1 MAVFFDLDGT
11 LLDDD
16 AAMRAGALAILAQHR
31 AAFDL
36 PDDAFARRWKD
47 LAVKHWRRYERGE
60 VTFAEQRR
68 ARLIELFGTAGRAL
82 SAADADDLFRV
93 YVRHY
98 ERNWTVFPDV
108 LSCLDALDGRPLG
121 VISNGDPVQ
130 QGTKLERTG
139 LLHRFAA
146 VTIAGEV
153 GVAKPDPAI
162 FREACRRIGRPA
174 QACTYVGDQYL
185 TDAHASAHA
194 GLRGVWIDRLGASV
208 ESPGDDIDIIHTLA
222 DLPRALGQHAHAR
235 SRCRPV
241 SSLVD
246 RLDGRCEKW
255 R

>member
-1 MAVFFDLDGT
+1 VTVFFDIDGT

-16 AAMRAGALAILAQHR
+16 DATRAAALALLRQHR
-31 AAFDL
+31 AVFDL
-36 PDDAFARRWKD
+36 SDDAFVRRWKD
-47 LAVKHWRRYERGE
+47 LAATHWRRYERRE

-68 ARLIELFGTAGRAL
+68 ARVIDMFWASEEAL
-82 SAADADDLFRV
+82 SVADADDLFGV

-98 ERNWTVFPDV
+98 ERNWGLFPNV
-108 LSCLDALDGRPLG
+108 LPCLDALAGRPLG
-121 VISNGDPVQ
+121 VISNGDPAQ
-130 QGTKLERTG
+130 QRKKLERTG

-146 VTIAGEV
+146 ITIAGEV

-185 TDAHASAHA
+185 TDAHARAHA

-208 ESPGDDIDIIHTLA
+208 ESPDDVIDIIHTLA

-246 RLDGRCEKW
+246 RLEGRCEKW

>member
-1 MAVFFDLDGT
+1 VAVFFDLDGT

-16 AAMRAGALAILAQHR
+16 AAMRAGALAILAQHC

-47 LAVKHWRRYERGE
+47 LAVTHWRRYERGE

-68 ARLIELFGTAGRAL
+68 ARLIELFGTTGRAL

-108 LSCLDALDGRPLG
+108 LPCLDALDGRSLG
-121 VISNGDPVQ
+121 VISNGDPTQ
-130 QGTKLERTG
+130 QREKLERTG

-146 VTIAGEV
+146 ITIAGEV

-162 FREACRRIGRPA
+162 FREACRRIGRTPGEC
-174 QACTYVGDQYL
+174 ACVGDRWA
-185 TDAHASAHA
+185 TDARASALA
-194 GLRGVWIDRLGASV
+194 GLRGLWIDRSGASLTGFNDGV
-208 ESPGDDIDIIHTLA
+208 DTIHTLA
-222 DLPRALGQHAHAR
+222 ELPHVL
-235 SRCRPV
+235 V
-241 SSLVD
+241 S
-246 RLDGRCEKW
+246 
-255 R
+255 

>member
-16 AAMRAGALAILAQHR
+16 TAMRAGALAILTQHR

-36 PDDAFARRWKD
+36 PDDAFARQWKG

-60 VTFAEQRR
+60 VTFMEQRR
-68 ARLIELFGTAGRAL
+68 ARLIELFGTAGRVL

-108 LSCLDALDGRPLG
+108 LPCLDALDGRPLG

-130 QGTKLERTG
+130 QGEKLERTG

-146 VTIAGEV
+146 ITIAGEV

-162 FREACRRIGRPA
+162 FREACRRIGRTPGEC
-174 QACTYVGDQYL
+174 ACVGDRWA
-185 TDAHASAHA
+185 TDARASALA
-194 GLRGVWIDRLGASV
+194 GLRGVWIDRSGASPTDFNDGV
-208 ESPGDDIDIIHTLA
+208 DTIHTLA
-222 DLPRALGQHAHAR
+222 ELPHVL
-235 SRCRPV
+235 V
-241 SSLVD
+241 S
-246 RLDGRCEKW
+246 
-255 R
+255 